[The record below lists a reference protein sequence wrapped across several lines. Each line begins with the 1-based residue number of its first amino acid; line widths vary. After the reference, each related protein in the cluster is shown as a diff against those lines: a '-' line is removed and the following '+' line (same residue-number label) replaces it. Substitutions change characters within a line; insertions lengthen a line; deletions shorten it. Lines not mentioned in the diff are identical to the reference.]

1 MHFHTVLIAAILVLV
16 GAGEAAAIAPRGH
29 HGDGGGGGYNCIS
42 CSGEEL
48 NLICLGCVAIEL

>member
-1 MHFHTVLIAAILVLV
+1 LIAAILVLV

-29 HGDGGGGGYNCIS
+29 HGGGGGGGYNCIS